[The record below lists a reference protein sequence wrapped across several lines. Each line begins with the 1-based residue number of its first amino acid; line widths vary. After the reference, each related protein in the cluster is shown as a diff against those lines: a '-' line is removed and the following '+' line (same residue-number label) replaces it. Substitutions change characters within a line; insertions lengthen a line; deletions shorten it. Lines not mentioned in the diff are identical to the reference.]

1 MSNLNIRHIVPK
13 IDELRIALGAENG
26 PDILGICETFLD
38 QAVSDEHLHVS
49 GFEFFRKDRCETK
62 DKSGGGLM
70 FYFRKSLNCKR
81 RAEFET
87 SHIETIWSE
96 VTVSKS
102 KPFLICTVYRPP
114 SATSEWI
121 DLFED
126 ELSVAQTT
134 GLEMVLMGDLN
145 IDYQCCSNTKWL
157 YLVQLFDLKQ
167 LINEPTRIT
176 QSSSTI
182 IDHVYTTNPK
192 HITECFIPSY
202 AISDHFPV
210 CFSVGCKISKHK
222 HIT

>member
-1 MSNLNIRHIVPK
+1 MKTDLLFPSKGLHMSNLNIRHIVPK

-81 RAEFET
+81 RADFET

-102 KPFLICTVYRPP
+102 KLFLFVQYTVRQVLPP
-114 SATSEWI
+114 N
-121 DLFED
+121 
-126 ELSVAQTT
+126 
-134 GLEMVLMGDLN
+134 G
-145 IDYQCCSNTKWL
+145 
-157 YLVQLFDLKQ
+157 
-167 LINEPTRIT
+167 
-176 QSSSTI
+176 
-182 IDHVYTTNPK
+182 
-192 HITECFIPSY
+192 
-202 AISDHFPV
+202 
-210 CFSVGCKISKHK
+210 
-222 HIT
+222 